1 MDSGAHKP
9 TVSTSGQARAV
20 RDNRGNFLGLAMLVA
35 ILGAASGA
43 LVAHSWLT
51 KPATGNHPALAAV
64 SNAPAINKPPANR
77 PATNKPA
84 ANAPANNAP
93 ANKPAPPRNEPAIE
107 PDPPHRPQTEPE
119 PAIPA
124 DALLLHWS
132 EPGARFRFR
141 RGTTELEGLQPG
153 QYLQRG
159 DRAQISA
166 GLADFRAGNLRLLAP
181 AGTEFT
187 WRPDESTLLH
197 FHSGKPAVACSDEHT
212 FGQAGVSW
220 RGTGQWVLEH
230 SPGGSLLLLLQGEM
244 HVQRTVAKARAL
256 GSTRVLLGGTLQ
268 QRALTD
274 SEIRQ
279 CEATLQGPARILY
292 AADFESDVHEFTQA
306 ERAMPGAL
314 GSAGC
319 LRRRSGSRGLIAL
332 EESLF
337 VAEAGARIQMRVKT
351 TSPRLRLVLRRH
363 EAEGW
368 RDVQAFVPVPMI
380 GQWCA
385 IDLPL
390 EALRGGKHSELDG
403 LLPGAAYGR
412 MQINFAQDY
421 AAPFRPHELLV
432 DDISVYV
439 PK

>member
-1 MDSGAHKP
+1 MDSGAQKP
-9 TVSTSGQARAV
+9 TVSTSGQAHAV

-51 KPATGNHPALAAV
+51 NPAAANQPALV
-64 SNAPAINKPPANR
+64 GRAN
-77 PATNKPA
+77 T
-84 ANAPANNAP
+84 P
-93 ANKPAPPRNEPAIE
+93 ANKAAANSGAANQPAGNRAAAPGPVPGNRPPSQPVPQPKPQPEPQ
-107 PDPPHRPQTEPE
+107 PEPE

-124 DALLLHWS
+124 DALLLHWC
-132 EPGARFRFR
+132 EPGVRFRFR
-141 RGTTELEGLQPG
+141 RGSTEYEGLQPG
-153 QYLQRG
+153 QHLQRG
-159 DRAQISA
+159 DRAQISGGQA
-166 GLADFRAGNLRLLAP
+166 EFRAGSLRLLAP
-181 AGTEFT
+181 AGSEFT
-187 WRPDESTLLH
+187 WRPDETTLLH
-197 FHSGKPAVACSDEHT
+197 FHAGKPAVACPDEHT

-244 HVQRTVAKARAL
+244 QLQRTVAKARAL
-256 GSTRVLLGGTLQ
+256 GPARVLLGGTLQ

-274 SEIRQ
+274 AEIRQ
-279 CEATLQGPARILY
+279 CEAALHGPARVLY
-292 AADFESDVHEFTQA
+292 AADFETGVHEFTQA
-306 ERAMPGAL
+306 ERVLPGAL

-319 LRRRSGSRGLIAL
+319 LRRRSGSRGLITHD
-332 EESLF
+332 ETLF
-337 VAEAGARIQMRVKT
+337 VAEAGARLRLRVNT
-351 TSPRLRLVLRRH
+351 TSPRLRIVLRRH
-363 EAEGW
+363 EPEGW

-380 GQWCA
+380 GQWCV

-390 EALRGGKHSELDG
+390 TALRGGKHSELDG

-439 PK
+439 PQ